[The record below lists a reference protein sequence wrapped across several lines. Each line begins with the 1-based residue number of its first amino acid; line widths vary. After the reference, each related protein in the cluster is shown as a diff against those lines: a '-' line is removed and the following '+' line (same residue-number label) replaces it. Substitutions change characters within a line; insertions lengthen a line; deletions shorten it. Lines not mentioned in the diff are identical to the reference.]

1 MTHSVSFIVWWSH
14 KELLSVETY
23 KHKKQHKQKT
33 CKISAYHNRYV
44 PLKLFC
50 LLVPSYNEVLLTSV
64 CKTVERQKNR
74 LLTDCWLISI
84 YNYIYVVI
92 YYFKWIQVYVEHFRF
107 IYWRFCC
114 FPCVWSLILECANV
128 LWKGFA

>member
-23 KHKKQHKQKT
+23 KHKKLHKQKT
-33 CKISAYHNRYV
+33 CKISVYHTDMSRLNCFV
-44 PLKLFC
+44 CKFQVTMKL
-50 LLVPSYNEVLLTSV
+50 YWYSV

-84 YNYIYVVI
+84 YNNIYVVI
-92 YYFKWIQVYVEHFRF
+92 YYFKWIQVYVEHFCF

-128 LWKGFA
+128 LWKGFV